1 MAVWSVPL
9 LARGLVA
16 VLAVV
21 SWSVH
26 KLFLDENGLGTSVL
40 VGCGVC
46 LISHC

>member
-1 MAVWSVPL
+1 MCPL

-16 VLAVV
+16 ALAVV
-21 SWSVH
+21 LWSVP
-26 KLFLDENGLGTSVL
+26 KLFFDKNGLDTSVL